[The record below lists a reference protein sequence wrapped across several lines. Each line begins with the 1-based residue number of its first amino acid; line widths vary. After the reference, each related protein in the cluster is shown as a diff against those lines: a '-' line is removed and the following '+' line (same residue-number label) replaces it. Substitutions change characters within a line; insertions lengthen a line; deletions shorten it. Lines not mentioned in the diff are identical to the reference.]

1 MGGINP
7 GRGDEHPST
16 PLLGTLINELSS
28 LKLTVAIILLIA
40 GMCIIATFIP
50 QQGVALGSGAP
61 AMVRIL
67 RLFSLSDIFHSLWF
81 IVPLI
86 FLCLNVSA
94 CIARWVNAIRQ
105 HSIPRIPSG
114 CSYEEEM
121 NSGVEGEQV
130 RVGLV
135 SLLSGSY
142 LMRQEVQGSSWTMF
156 GEKSR
161 IRTYAPVIL
170 HMSILV
176 ILAGAALGALGF
188 RASVEIPEGG
198 TTDEIRMDN
207 GVFAHLPFKVRCDK
221 FSLEYY
227 ENGMPKE
234 YRSDISFIIGERVV
248 MKTPVMVNHPVSYR
262 GILFFQSG
270 FNGSKQATIEVRTG
284 SDVHKAVAGEGTVFI
299 LDDPRYRVHVV
310 RMVENVMGMGPAAQ
324 LVVETPQGQRHLWIF
339 VEIDRM
345 RDRYS
350 GLTERIPE
358 FNPSLISPYTFAL
371 EKVSTSYSTVLGL
384 NRDPGVPFVAVGAFL
399 FLVGILIVFLVPR
412 SRIWICLE
420 PSGEQRKLKIVQSR
434 GGKIHA
440 LDRDILDRLEV
451 VRGGRS

>member
-1 MGGINP
+1 MGDGDQ
-7 GRGDEHPST
+7 GSRGMRV
-16 PLLGTLINELSS
+16 PLYERLMKSLSS
-28 LKLTVAIILLIA
+28 MRLTMILLLWIA

-50 QQGVALGSGAP
+50 QQEVALGSGAP
-61 AMVRIL
+61 AMIRIL
-67 RLFSLSDIFHSLWF
+67 RLFSLSDMFHSLWF
-81 IVPLI
+81 IVPTI
-86 FLCLNVSA
+86 VLCLNVTV

-105 HSIPRIPSG
+105 HSIPPMPSV
-114 CSYEEEM
+114 CSYEEEL
-121 NSGVEGEQV
+121 NSGVVGEQV
-130 RVGLV
+130 RVSLV

-161 IRTYAPVIL
+161 MRTYAPVIL

-188 RASVEIPEGG
+188 RAYVEIPEGG
-198 TTDEIRMDN
+198 TTDEIRLDN
-207 GVFAHLPFKVRCDK
+207 GMFAHLPFKVRCDK

-234 YRSDISFIIGERVV
+234 YRSDISFIIDERVV

-262 GILFFQSG
+262 GTLFFQSG

-324 LVVETPQGQRHLWIF
+324 LVVETPQGQKHLWIF
-339 VEIDRM
+339 GEIDRM

-384 NRDPGVPFVAVGAFL
+384 NRDPGVPVVAAGALL
-399 FLVGILIVFLVPR
+399 FMVGILIVFLVPR

-420 PSGEQRKLKIVQSR
+420 PSGEQLKLKIVQSR
-434 GGKIHA
+434 GSKIHD
-440 LDRDILDRLEV
+440 LDKDILDRLEV

>member
-1 MGGINP
+1 M
-7 GRGDEHPST
+7 RLRLYAKLMKD
-16 PLLGTLINELSS
+16 LSS
-28 LKLTVAIILLIA
+28 MRLTMILLLWIA

-67 RLFSLSDIFHSLWF
+67 HLFSLSDMFHSLWF

-86 FLCLNVSA
+86 VLCLNVSA
-94 CIARWVNAIRQ
+94 CMARWANAIRQ
-105 HSIPRIPSG
+105 HFIPRMPSG
-114 CSYEEEM
+114 CSYEEELI
-121 NSGVEGEQV
+121 SGVDGEQV
-130 RVGLV
+130 RVGLA

-161 IRTYAPVIL
+161 IRAYGPMIVHI
-170 HMSILV
+170 SILV
-176 ILAGAALGALGF
+176 TLAGAALGTLGF
-188 RASVEIPEGG
+188 RASIEIPGG
-198 TTDEIRMDN
+198 SASDEIRLDN
-207 GVFAHLPFKVRCDK
+207 GMFAHLPFKVRCDK

-234 YRSDISFIIGERVV
+234 YCSDISFILGERVV

-270 FNGSKQATIEVRTG
+270 FNGSKQATIEVSTG
-284 SDVHKAVAGEGTVFI
+284 SNIHEALAGENTVFI

-324 LVVETPQGQRHLWIF
+324 LVVETPQGQKHLWIF
-339 VEIDRM
+339 GEIDRI
-345 RDRYS
+345 RDRYA

-384 NRDPGVPFVAVGAFL
+384 NRDPGVPFVAAGAFL

-420 PSGEQRKLKIVQSR
+420 PSGEQLKLKIVQSR
-434 GGKIHA
+434 GGKIQG
-440 LDRDILDRLEV
+440 LDRDIMDRLEF

>member
-1 MGGINP
+1 MGEKDQGS
-7 GRGDEHPST
+7 RGMRV
-16 PLLGTLINELSS
+16 PLYAKLMKDLSS
-28 LKLTVAIILLIA
+28 MKLTMILLLFIA

-50 QQGVALGSGAP
+50 QQGVVLGSRAP

-67 RLFSLSDIFHSLWF
+67 RLLSLSDMFHSLWF

-86 FLCLNVSA
+86 VLCLNVSA
-94 CIARWVNAIRQ
+94 CMARWVNAIRQ
-105 HSIPRIPSG
+105 HSIPRMPSG
-114 CSYEEEM
+114 YSYEEEL
-121 NSGVEGEQV
+121 NSGVDGEQV
-130 RVGLV
+130 RVGLI

-161 IRTYAPVIL
+161 IRAYGPMIV

-176 ILAGAALGALGF
+176 TLAGAALGTLGF
-188 RASVEIPEGG
+188 RASIEIPGG
-198 TTDEIRMDN
+198 GASDEIRLDN
-207 GVFAHLPFKVRCDK
+207 GMFAHLPFKVRCDN

-234 YRSDISFIIGERVV
+234 YRSDISFILGGRVV

-284 SDVHKAVAGEGTVFI
+284 SDVHKAVAGEGMVFI

-339 VEIDRM
+339 QEIDRM
-345 RDRYS
+345 RDRYP

-384 NRDPGVPFVAVGAFL
+384 NRDPGVPFVAAGAFL

-420 PSGEQRKLKIVQSR
+420 PSGEQLKLKIMQST
-434 GGKIHA
+434 GGKIHDI
-440 LDRDILDRLEV
+440 DRDILDRLEF